1 MKTNNATELNKK
13 FAVAERR
20 DDNSVERHIPRFQW
34 WSAELRRSLGCARDD
49 KKESGRH
56 REMAIAG

>member
-13 FAVAERR
+13 FAVTERR

-34 WSAELRRSLGCARDD
+34 WSAELQIPRLRSG
-49 KKESGRH
+49 
-56 REMAIAG
+56 